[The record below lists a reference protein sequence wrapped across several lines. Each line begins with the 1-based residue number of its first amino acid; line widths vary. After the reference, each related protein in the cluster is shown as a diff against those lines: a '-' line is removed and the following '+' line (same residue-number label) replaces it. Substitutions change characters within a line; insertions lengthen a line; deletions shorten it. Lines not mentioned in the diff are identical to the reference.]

1 VTVVTGEKVAEF
13 TKSDDVVVVGYFQPG
28 SAEEKE
34 FAKVAEKFRNDYAF
48 GSVKAPSVV
57 LFKKFDEGFAAFD
70 GKVTEESLT
79 SFIQSESVPLM
90 AEIGPENY
98 MKYFESKLPLAYFF
112 YADDEQRGK
121 FGPLIESAIKEFKGK
136 INAVYIKASQFGQ
149 HAESLNLKK
158 EWPGFVVHSM
168 EKDLKYPFEGKE
180 ITKEAISKFVGGILS
195 GEIKPSFKSEPIPE
209 KDEGPVKV
217 LVHDNFNKN
226 VFESKKDAL
235 VEFYA
240 PWCGACKNLAPIYEK
255 LAAKYAK
262 VKGGDSLIIAKMNA
276 VANDLPES
284 LNFELRAYPTIKFF
298 KAGSKEPVEFD
309 GEHTLKSFVD
319 FLNKQTTKL
328 NNVQLEKAEIEE
340 EEARIQK
347 AKEAREKAQKDA
359 EEAKKKKKQDSK
371 DTSSDDSAAT
381 DPREEL

>member
-1 VTVVTGEKVAEF
+1 MSEF
-13 TKSDDVVVVGYFQPG
+13 TKSDDVVLVGYFQPG

-34 FAKVAEKFRNDYAF
+34 FAKVAEKFRNDYSF
-48 GSVKAPSVV
+48 GSIKAPSVV
-57 LFKKFDEGFAAFD
+57 MFKKFDEGFAAFD
-70 GKVTEESLT
+70 GKVTEESL
-79 SFIQSESVPLM
+79 SNFIQSESVPLM

-112 YADDEQRGK
+112 YGDDEQRNK
-121 FGPLIESAIKEFKGK
+121 FGPMIESAIKEFKGK

-149 HAESLNLKK
+149 HADSLNLKK

-180 ITKEAISKFVGGILS
+180 ITKEAINKFVGGVLS
-195 GEIKPSFKSEPIPE
+195 GEIKASFKSEPIPE

-217 LVHDNFNKN
+217 IVHDNFDKT
-226 VFESKKDAL
+226 VFESKKDVL

-240 PWCGACKNLAPIYEK
+240 PWCGACKNLAPIYDK

-262 VKGGDSLIIAKMNA
+262 LKGGDSLIVAKMNA

-298 KAGSKEPVEFD
+298 KAGSKEPVEYEGD
-309 GEHTLKSFVD
+309 HSLKAFID
-319 FLNKQTTKL
+319 FLNQHSTKL
-328 NNVQLEKAEIEE
+328 NNVQLEKAEQEE
-340 EEARIQK
+340 EEARVQK
-347 AKEAREKAQKDA
+347 VKEAREKAQKEA
-359 EEAKKKKKQDSK
+359 EEAKKKASAASGESQPSK
-371 DTSSDDSAAT
+371 D
-381 DPREEL
+381 EL

>member
-1 VTVVTGEKVAEF
+1 MSEF
-13 TKSDDVVVVGYFQPG
+13 TKSDDVVLVGYFQPG

-34 FAKVAEKFRNDYAF
+34 FAKVAEKFRNDYSF
-48 GSVKAPSVV
+48 GSIKAPSVV
-57 LFKKFDEGFAAFD
+57 MFKKFDEGFAAFD
-70 GKVTEESLT
+70 GKVSEESLT
-79 SFIQSESVPLM
+79 NFIQSESVPLM

-112 YADDEQRGK
+112 YGDDEQRNK
-121 FGPLIESAIKEFKGK
+121 YGPMIESAVKEFKGK
-136 INAVYIKASQFGQ
+136 MNAVYIKASQFGQ
-149 HAESLNLKK
+149 HADSLNLKK

-168 EKDLKYPFEGKE
+168 EKDLKFPFEGKE
-180 ITKEAISKFVGGILS
+180 ITKEAINKFVGGVLS

-217 LVHDNFNKN
+217 IVHDNFDKV
-226 VFESKKDAL
+226 VFESKKDVL

-240 PWCGACKNLAPIYEK
+240 PWCGACKNLAPIYDK

-262 VKGGDSLIIAKMNA
+262 VKGGDSLVVAKMNA

-298 KAGSKEPVEFD
+298 KAGSKEPVEYEGD
-309 GEHTLKSFVD
+309 HSLKAFID
-319 FLNKQTTKL
+319 FLNQHSTKL
-328 NNVQLEKAEIEE
+328 NNVQLEKAEQEE

-347 AKEAREKAQKDA
+347 VKEAREKAQKEA
-359 EEAKKKKKQDSK
+359 EEARKKSKASSEDAESK
-371 DTSSDDSAAT
+371 DDGK
-381 DPREEL
+381 EEL